1 MCGANRQRQK
11 CSARSVRLLRVPL
24 VHASRSADVS
34 AAHLTTACHDSC
46 GRPRQAPEGGS
57 PDDRITTRSRN
68 VGVDAGVES
77 ITGRH
82 VRVTVRWAPTAGESR
97 FAHKRDEIAGRAR
110 STRRVL
116 CPIGR
121 QRPALGEAPVSAY
134 PGARAARGDPGRS
147 EQMAEH
153 RNMRASDADRA
164 HIAEQL
170 RRATDEGRLLAHEF
184 DDRLGQALNART
196 YRELDAIV
204 ADLPRERVPA
214 ERPGIV
220 GAVLRR
226 RLGPVVKAA
235 ATAGAVAA
243 AIVILLAPP
252 THVAS
257 QRALSP
263 PAVASQRAPVSPPA
277 AARPTTAPPPPAP
290 PRTPQQPSPPAA
302 SP

>member
-1 MCGANRQRQK
+1 
-11 CSARSVRLLRVPL
+11 
-24 VHASRSADVS
+24 
-34 AAHLTTACHDSC
+34 
-46 GRPRQAPEGGS
+46 
-57 PDDRITTRSRN
+57 
-68 VGVDAGVES
+68 
-77 ITGRH
+77 
-82 VRVTVRWAPTAGESR
+82 
-97 FAHKRDEIAGRAR
+97 
-110 STRRVL
+110 
-116 CPIGR
+116 
-121 QRPALGEAPVSAY
+121 
-134 PGARAARGDPGRS
+134 
-147 EQMAEH
+147 MAEH

-164 HIAEQL
+164 RIAVQL

-184 DDRLGQALNART
+184 EDRLGLALNART
-196 YRELDAIV
+196 HGELDAIV

-214 ERPGIV
+214 ERPGLV

-226 RLGPVVKAA
+226 RPGPVVKAA

-277 AARPTTAPPPPAP
+277 AARPTTAPPPAP